1 MGNPFSPLLNLF
13 SGGGPGW
20 TMPSNRWKNPDTGMS
35 YNIGPRSQGMLG
47 GKATPQNPMN
57 SYFTQ
62 MMDPGY
68 RQAMQQQNLFS
79 NLLNFGAKMKAAGAP
94 TTAPGAKQR
103 GQAEAWAGLGK
114 GLMSGNQA
122 YRNQMID
129 AIKMKSMMDTNK
141 LNQLKLKNTLNRQKY
156 FARLL
161 NPVQAQKPQVTTPL
175 TEADPVYAEEFEY
188 GGSKEPVTP
197 SALPTSPTTDQ
208 VSEQFNTVLE
218 KQLGFALK
226 PNDMERVRMAH
237 AADPSGKQLQ
247 AVIGEIQEARQKETV
262 RTDPRVYGKEL
273 IQLERGYSKDYETI
287 VAPLKERIQGY
298 AQLESLFMDPSQF
311 AKLKMVNKTG
321 KIPKIDMMSD
331 DIFKDDRLTPSGK
344 MTRRGAQDLALI
356 FGFMKMLDPR
366 SVVREGEFTAAANT
380 GGAVSAWY
388 AKAQGVLDGRL
399 LTEKERAGLM
409 QLAQSQFY
417 AAQEGVQRNRE
428 TFMNQVKQY
437 EGSGMDPER
446 MFRFTRYEP
455 KIPPGAFGIKKVS
468 HTLTEM

>member
-1 MGNPFSPLLNLF
+1 
-13 SGGGPGW
+13 
-20 TMPSNRWKNPDTGMS
+20 
-35 YNIGPRSQGMLG
+35 
-47 GKATPQNPMN
+47 
-57 SYFTQ
+57 
-62 MMDPGY
+62 
-68 RQAMQQQNLFS
+68 
-79 NLLNFGAKMKAAGAP
+79 
-94 TTAPGAKQR
+94 
-103 GQAEAWAGLGK
+103 
-114 GLMSGNQA
+114 
-122 YRNQMID
+122 
-129 AIKMKSMMDTNK
+129 
-141 LNQLKLKNTLNRQKY
+141 
-156 FARLL
+156 
-161 NPVQAQKPQVTTPL
+161 
-175 TEADPVYAEEFEY
+175 
-188 GGSKEPVTP
+188 
-197 SALPTSPTTDQ
+197 
-208 VSEQFNTVLE
+208 
-218 KQLGFALK
+218 
-226 PNDMERVRMAH
+226 
-237 AADPSGKQLQ
+237 
-247 AVIGEIQEARQKETV
+247 
-262 RTDPRVYGKEL
+262 
-273 IQLERGYSKDYETI
+273 
-287 VAPLKERIQGY
+287 
-298 AQLESLFMDPSQF
+298 MDPSQF